1 MKKIFL
7 SISLLLVIS
16 SCAITSNEV
25 TVGFISDIKDRAPL
39 NVVDNSINASKKGEA
54 CVFSYVGLI
63 TKGDSSIETAKEKGQ
78 IKKISHIDRSFKGIG
93 FIYQKG
99 CTIVHGN

>member
-1 MKKIFL
+1 M
-7 SISLLLVIS
+7 LVIS

-25 TVGFISDIKDRAPL
+25 SVGLISDIKDRAPF
-39 NVVDNSINASKKGEA
+39 NVIDNSVSTTKKGES
-54 CVFSYVGLI
+54 CVVSYVGLI
-63 TKGDSSIETAKEKGQ
+63 TKGDSSIESAKEKGQ